1 MGESSQRPNSALP
14 MYWGVV
20 LGVTEDWSLVFSS
33 EVPTS
38 FRRCWKSWEG
48 PVGQGGQYS
57 DGVSGVSPHNWAGYR
72 EVQCAVSRS
81 RGGSLHVGLSIGR
94 AVCK

>member
-1 MGESSQRPNSALP
+1 
-14 MYWGVV
+14 MYWGVA

-48 PVGQGGQYS
+48 PVRQGGQYA
-57 DGVSGVSPHNWAGYR
+57 DGVSGVSPHNWAVYR
-72 EVQCAVSRS
+72 EVQTVSRS
-81 RGGSLHVGLSIGR
+81 QGGSLHVGLSIGR